1 LLDNFR
7 RLCKLGKI
15 TNNFIDE
22 KNNSEG
28 IIRMA
33 THVDNCLA
41 TFQEILESPNTDKGL
56 GKIYST
62 VKNEIKSCISD
73 LDSFGENPQLMR

>member
-1 LLDNFR
+1 
-7 RLCKLGKI
+7 
-15 TNNFIDE
+15 
-22 KNNSEG
+22 
-28 IIRMA
+28 MA